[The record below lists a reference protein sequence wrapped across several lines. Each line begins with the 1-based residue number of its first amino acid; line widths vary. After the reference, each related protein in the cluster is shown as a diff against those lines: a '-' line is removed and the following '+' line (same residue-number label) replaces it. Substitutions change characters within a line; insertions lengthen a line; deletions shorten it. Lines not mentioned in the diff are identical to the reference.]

1 MTLRVKVN
9 HGGNGA
15 NLSFFRP
22 VRARKA
28 LRVPDERQRSE
39 EFYRRRAELHR
50 QIREAQAIARGR
62 A

>member
-15 NLSFFRP
+15 NLSFFKPARARRA
-22 VRARKA
+22 VRA
-28 LRVPDERQRSE
+28 LDERERSE
-39 EFYRRRAELHR
+39 EFYRKRAELHR